1 MSGHVETEK
10 IDLSPLHQILN
21 NVHAVPAGAQRLNA
35 ETVQA
40 TVLTGPSG
48 QRYVELH
55 DKNRPEHSI
64 LLQERGEGAYTTV
77 ATGAGNNKDGTT
89 RRVYHLASGHELITD
104 GTDLF
109 GRPVPGDLRT
119 QSNKKISP
127 DGVQSLL
134 TSGKL
139 DDQHIVTQP
148 SSPKYLHLGRS
159 I

>member
-1 MSGHVETEK
+1 MSEHVGTEK
-10 IDLSPLHQILN
+10 IDLSPPHQILN
-21 NVHAVPAGAQRLNA
+21 DVHDAPAGAQRLNA

-40 TVLTGPSG
+40 TVLTGTSG
-48 QRYVELH
+48 QRYIELH

-64 LLQERGEGAYTTV
+64 LLQECGEGAYTTV
-77 ATGAGNNKDGTT
+77 AMGAGNNKDGTT
-89 RRVYHLASGHELITD
+89 RRVYHLANGHELTTD

-109 GRPVPGDLRT
+109 GRPVFGDLRT

-127 DGVQSLL
+127 EGVESLL

-139 DDQHIVTQP
+139 DDQQIISELT
-148 SSPKYLHLGRS
+148 SPKYLHLGRS

>member
-1 MSGHVETEK
+1 MGGHVDSEK
-10 IDLSPLHQILN
+10 IDFSPLHNLLN
-21 NVHAVPAGAQRLNA
+21 GVQAAPAGAQKLDPLA
-35 ETVQA
+35 VQA
-40 TVLTGPSG
+40 NLMIGPDG
-48 QRYVELH
+48 QRHVELH

-64 LLQERGEGAYTTV
+64 LLKDQGDGRYTTV

-89 RRVYHLASGHELITD
+89 KRVYHLANGQELATD
-104 GTDLF
+104 GADLF
-109 GRPVPGDLRT
+109 GRPVPGDLRV

-139 DDQHIVTQP
+139 DDQEIVTEP